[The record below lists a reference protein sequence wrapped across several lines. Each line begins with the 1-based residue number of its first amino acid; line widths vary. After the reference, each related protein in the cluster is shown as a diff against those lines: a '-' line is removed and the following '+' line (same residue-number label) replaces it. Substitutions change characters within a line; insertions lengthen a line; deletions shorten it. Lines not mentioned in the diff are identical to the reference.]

1 MKKKKNMKENFLISW
16 FWIIF
21 LSYLWISDSYLAVK
35 RFFLLGKKWPA
46 DIFQVSKGSLT
57 P

>member
-35 RFFLLGKKWPA
+35 RFFLLKK
-46 DIFQVSKGSLT
+46 K
-57 P
+57 